1 MQTQHD
7 VTRILKEWRKGDQEA
22 LDRLLPLVYEQLKR
36 MARAWL
42 RGERRDHTLNTT
54 AMVHETYLKMV
65 DINQVQW
72 EHRAHFLAMA
82 SRVMRRILVNYALK
96 RKAEKRGGDRR
107 RVTYEEDYLPI
118 PETYAE
124 TLLELDDALQ
134 QMAKIHPRQSEAIE
148 LHYFGGLTLEE
159 AGEVL
164 SVSPATV
171 MRDLRFGE
179 AWLSREWR
187 GDLNLPSNM

>member
-1 MQTQHD
+1 MLSQHD
-7 VTRILKEWRKGDQEA
+7 VTQILQEWREGDREA
-22 LDRLLPLVYEQLKR
+22 LDRLLPLVYDQLKR
-36 MARAWL
+36 IARSWL
-42 RGERRDHTLNTT
+42 RDERLGHTLNST
-54 AMVHETYLKMV
+54 AMVHETYLKMI

-72 EHRAHFLAMA
+72 EDRAHFLAMA

-96 RKAEKRGGDRR
+96 RKAKKRGGDRHK
-107 RVTYEEDYLPI
+107 VGLEDDVLMLEE
-118 PETYAE
+118 YAE

-134 QMAKIHPRQSEAIE
+134 RMGITHPRQSEAIE

-164 SVSPATV
+164 GVSPATV

-179 AWLSREWR
+179 AWLSREWH
-187 GDLNLPSNM
+187 GSLHPPSKN

>member
-1 MQTQHD
+1 MLSQHD
-7 VTRILKEWRKGDQEA
+7 VTQILQEWREGDREA
-22 LDRLLPLVYEQLKR
+22 LDRLLPLVYDQLKR
-36 MARAWL
+36 VARSWL
-42 RGERRDHTLNTT
+42 RDERLGHTLNST
-54 AMVHETYLKMV
+54 AMVHETYLKMI

-72 EHRAHFLAMA
+72 EDRAHFLAMA

-96 RKAEKRGGDRR
+96 RKAKKRGGDRHK
-107 RVTYEEDYLPI
+107 VGLEDDVLMLEE
-118 PETYAE
+118 YAE

-134 QMAKIHPRQSEAIE
+134 RMGITHPRQSEAIE

-164 SVSPATV
+164 GVSPATV

-179 AWLSREWR
+179 AWLSREWH
-187 GDLNLPSNM
+187 GSLHPPSKN